1 MLRTIFKRQDV
12 QHTTN
17 DLIIII
23 VSLFFTSAYV
33 EHMSEWNAAFKV
45 LLSSGSFPG
54 PLSSSAGYGPPPQT
68 QYPGM
73 DQQAPP
79 PSKQLTNQMGAM
91 NLGNYGTFTKKTHVV

>member
-1 MLRTIFKRQDV
+1 MYNIQYIL
-12 QHTTN
+12 N

-33 EHMSEWNAAFKV
+33 EHMSEWNVSFKV

-73 DQQAPP
+73 GQQAPP
-79 PSKQLTNQMGAM
+79 PSKQLTNQMDAM
-91 NLGNYGTFTKKTHVV
+91 NLGNYGTFTKKTLVV